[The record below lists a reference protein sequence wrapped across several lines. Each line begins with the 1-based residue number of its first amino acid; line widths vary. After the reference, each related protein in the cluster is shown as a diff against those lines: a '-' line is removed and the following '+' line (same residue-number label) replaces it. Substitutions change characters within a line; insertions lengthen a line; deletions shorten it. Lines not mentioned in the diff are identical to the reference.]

1 LLEWNVRLKKED
13 QKNFQLFLFF
23 ISLLLIALLAVSNW
37 KIEAKRKDLKKE
49 IENLTSQLQ
58 ILKKRNEELK
68 EAISKAKS
76 ESYWEEKAREEGYLK
91 EGEEAIVIKKME
103 EEEKK
108 KPETIW
114 QRIINFFQK

>member
-1 LLEWNVRLKKED
+1 VRLKKED